1 VVERRVKVVNGLGL
15 HARAAARFVQT
26 AARFRA
32 SIRVSKDGR
41 TIDGKSIL
49 GVLFLAATLG
59 SELTIRAS
67 GEDEAAAADALAEL
81 VAGGF
86 ADNG

>member
-1 VVERRVKVVNGLGL
+1 VINPLGL
-15 HARAAARFVQT
+15 HARAAARFVST

-41 TIDGKSIL
+41 SIDGKSIL
-49 GVLFLAATLG
+49 GILLLAATRG
-59 SELTIRAS
+59 TELTITAS
-67 GEDEAAAADALAEL
+67 GEDERAAADALAAL

-86 ADNG
+86 ADHG